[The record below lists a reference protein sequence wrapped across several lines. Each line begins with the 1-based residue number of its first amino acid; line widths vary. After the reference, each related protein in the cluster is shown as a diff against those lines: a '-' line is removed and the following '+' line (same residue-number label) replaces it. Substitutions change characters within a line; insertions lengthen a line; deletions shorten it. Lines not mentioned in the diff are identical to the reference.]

1 MKLLTFILMLAL
13 VGCGSR
19 ESRDKQTAQ
28 QIRQWVPQW
37 TSLQT
42 TRQIMEQH
50 QFACSII
57 SYDSVAQMTN
67 SPDKDDRELDS
78 VWTRFHDQKGQP
90 ETVTNVTHLECKSA
104 KCDIVFMIANDK
116 MIGFRFSGPGL

>member
-78 VWTRFHDQKGQP
+78 VWSRFP
-90 ETVTNVTHLECKSA
+90 
-104 KCDIVFMIANDK
+104 
-116 MIGFRFSGPGL
+116 